1 MSDDARRRR
10 ANLIR
15 SIIVAVIL
23 GVGIYGVLAVLADVR
38 RVGDALVGFE
48 WWTFGAALA
57 LAFSNYL
64 LRFTKW
70 HYYLRC
76 LDIRL
81 GIVESFTMFLA
92 GFVMAVTP
100 GKFGEVL
107 KSVLLKERLDVPI
120 ARSAPIVLAERL
132 TDLIAILLLCVA
144 GAVTFQHGWIFMVV
158 VSALTLVLILSVTV
172 RPFGE
177 AILSV
182 LIRLPLLRRWDAKLH
197 EAYESTALMARWDRL
212 LGPVLVSIAAWF
224 CECVAFWLIVRGF
237 GETGLDL
244 YTATFI
250 YSFSTAAGALAMM
263 PGGLG
268 VTEGGLTG
276 LLLKIGPD
284 TLGKGVA
291 VGATILTRLATLWF
305 AVAVGILALVAYTR
319 IWLRRS
325 PARSSEDEGA
335 SPG

>member
-1 MSDDARRRR
+1 MSEDAKRRRR
-10 ANLIR
+10 NLIR
-15 SIIVAVIL
+15 SVIVAVIL
-23 GVGIYGVLAVLADVR
+23 GVGIYGVLAVAADVR
-38 RVGDALVGFE
+38 RVGHALEAFE
-48 WWTFGAALA
+48 WWTFAAALA
-57 LAFSNYL
+57 LAFGNYV

-70 HYYLRC
+70 HYYVRC

-81 GIVESFTMFLA
+81 PVVESFAIFLA

-144 GAVTFQHGWIFMVV
+144 GAVTFRYGWIFMLV
-158 VSALTLVLILSVTV
+158 VSVLTLVLVLSVTI

-177 AILSV
+177 VILSV
-182 LIRLPLLRRWDAKLH
+182 LSRLPLIRRWDSKFR

-212 LGPVLVSIAAWF
+212 LGPILVSVAAWF
-224 CECVAFWLIVRGF
+224 CECVAFWLVVRGF
-237 GETGLDL
+237 GAEGLDL

-250 YSFSTAAGALAMM
+250 YAFSTAAGALAMM

-276 LLLKIGPD
+276 LLIKIGPAAID
-284 TLGKGVA
+284 KGAA
-291 VGATILTRLATLWF
+291 VGATIITRLATLWF
-305 AVAVGILALVAYTR
+305 AVAVGIIALMIYTKV
-319 IWLRRS
+319 WLR
-325 PARSSEDEGA
+325 SSVREA
-335 SPG
+335 

>member
-1 MSDDARRRR
+1 MDPKRRR
-10 ANLIR
+10 NLIR
-15 SIIVAVIL
+15 SIIIAVIL
-23 GVGIYGVLAVLADVR
+23 GVSVYGVLAVLADVKK
-38 RVGDALVGFE
+38 VGEAIE
-48 WWTFGAALA
+48 SYAWWTFAAALA
-57 LAFSNYL
+57 LAFANYL

-81 GIVESFTMFLA
+81 GALESFTMFLA

-100 GKFGEVL
+100 GKFGEVI
-107 KSVLLKERLDVPI
+107 KSILLKERQDVPI

-132 TDLIAILLLCVA
+132 TDLIAILILCVA
-144 GAVTFQHGWIFMVV
+144 GAVTFRHGWIFMIV
-158 VSALTLVLILSVTV
+158 VSLLTLLLILSVTV

-177 AILSV
+177 AILG
-182 LIRLPLLRRWDAKLH
+182 LLARLPLVGRWDAKFR
-197 EAYESTALMARWDRL
+197 EAYESTALVARWDRL
-212 LGPVLVSIAAWF
+212 LGPVLVSVAAWF
-224 CECVAFWLIVRGF
+224 CECVAFWLVVRGF
-237 GETGLDL
+237 GEKGLGL

-276 LLLKIGPD
+276 LLLRIGPE

-305 AVAVGILALVAYTR
+305 AVAVGIVALAAYTR
-319 IWLRRS
+319 VWLRAPRT
-325 PARSSEDEGA
+325 
-335 SPG
+335 